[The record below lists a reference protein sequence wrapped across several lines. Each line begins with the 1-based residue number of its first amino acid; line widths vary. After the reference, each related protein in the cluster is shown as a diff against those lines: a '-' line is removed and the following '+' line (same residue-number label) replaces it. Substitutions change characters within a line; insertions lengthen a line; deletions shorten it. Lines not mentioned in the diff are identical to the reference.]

1 MEILKKDLCLVA
13 YGREKVKDVFS
24 ECSKNGFVFP
34 FLPIFDEDVET
45 LFTTSFF
52 LSRSFGASPSDLIQG
67 FEIELD
73 DGRTIKQ
80 GGRIKKTNTG
90 YNLIP
95 IFFGSEKRK
104 FVSSRNPITP
114 PPKFRVKKVYFKL
127 ITKGK
132 VVREKVV
139 INEHKKE
146 MIERIIHSLH
156 ESEVILIRKKK
167 KDKEEEKEIC
177 FLRTEVSLLKFEEKE
192 REKEK
197 SIFLPDAYSD
207 IYEFLPAGRLYSDKR
222 RTKEGLGEKVK
233 LWENTGNQR
242 ENFSEALEQIDKS
255 SSCNF
260 VITSGG
266 NQIFLVE
273 LI

>member
-13 YGREKVKDVFS
+13 HGKEKVKDVFS

-73 DGRTIKQ
+73 DGKIIKQ
-80 GGRIKKTNTG
+80 GGRMKKTNTG

-95 IFFGSEKRK
+95 IFFGSEKKK
-104 FVSSRNPITP
+104 FTSSRSPITP

-132 VVREKVV
+132 VVMRKELK
-139 INEHKKE
+139 EHKKE
-146 MIERIIHSLH
+146 VVEKIIPLSP
-156 ESEVILIRKKK
+156 EYEVILVRK
-167 KDKEEEKEIC
+167 KDKGEREIC
-177 FLRTEVSLLKFEEKE
+177 LLRTEISLLKFEEKE

-197 SIFLPDAYSD
+197 SIFLPESYSD
-207 IYEFLPAGRLYSDKR
+207 IYEFLPAGRLYSDER
-222 RTKEGLGEKVK
+222 RTKEELGVKVR
-233 LWENTGNQR
+233 LWEDRGNYRESFTG
-242 ENFSEALEQIDKS
+242 ALEQIDKT

-260 VITSGG
+260 VITSGE

-273 LI
+273 I